1 MSDDAEESEAK
12 DAKVTA
18 RDDAKATAKD
28 DAKVTA
34 KDTAKDNA
42 KSTAKADEADEADET
57 DEADESDDAK
67 PVAKDAVTKPTI
79 SAVDKTVAKAIANKL
94 KWKLFWIVSIA
105 SLVADQA
112 TKIWARA
119 ALDTVAQNGDTKI
132 ICEIPADISS
142 GKCIGVAHEV
152 IGSFWHWRLSMNP
165 GSAFG
170 LFSGQGQA
178 GRVLLSIVGIAAVA
192 GMLWMLKK
200 ARGDQKV
207 LHWALALVAGGAVGN
222 LIDRIYYGVVT
233 DFILWHWGS
242 GQPRVPQGAPNHR
255 FVTEWPVFNVA
266 DIVLVVGVGLMFID
280 IQKEGKREKAKK
292 KRRQEK
298 ARAAGLVKD
307 LK

>member
-1 MSDDAEESEAK
+1 MSEESKSEGKKESEAEADDAETEAEPKSEDGKSLAA
-12 DAKVTA
+12 DAP
-18 RDDAKATAKD
+18 
-28 DAKVTA
+28 
-34 KDTAKDNA
+34 
-42 KSTAKADEADEADET
+42 
-57 DEADESDDAK
+57 AK
-67 PVAKDAVTKPTI
+67 PPL
-79 SAVDKTVAKAIANKL
+79 SAVDKAALKAARNRA
-94 KWKLFWIVSIA
+94 KWKLFWIVSVI

-119 ALDTVAQNGDTKI
+119 SLDTYSNNKDPNFV
-132 ICEIPADISS
+132 CEIPKHITD
-142 GKCIGVAHEV
+142 GTCGGVAHEV

-170 LFSGQGQA
+170 LFSSQGQA
-178 GRVLLSIVGIAAVA
+178 GRILLSIVGVAAVA

-200 ARGDQKV
+200 ARGDQRV

-233 DFILWHWGS
+233 DFILWHWGNNPK
-242 GQPRVPQGAPNHR
+242 GQHR
-255 FVTEWPVFNVA
+255 FANEWPVFNIA

-298 ARAAGLVKD
+298 ARQAGLVKD
-307 LK
+307 L